1 MPEAARAKINLFLH
15 AGAKRADG
23 FHELESLVAFADIG
37 DALSFEAAEGLSLA
51 MDGPFAAA
59 LPNDADNLVLRAARA
74 LAAHAGI
81 EPHAKITL
89 TKNLPVASGIGGGS
103 ADAAAAL
110 RGLARLWKL
119 ELPLHDMAGIA
130 LPIGS
135 DVPVCLASR
144 PAWMTGRGEH
154 RHARGAAPCRDGAGQ
169 SGCCDFDG
177 ASFCA
182 SFIRAPAPARRSP
195 AQSIRR
201 VNWSRISKTTTN
213 DLEAPAREIAPVIGD
228 VLAALSGAMCARM
241 SGSGATCF
249 GIYADDIAAS
259 NAAAEIARAH
269 PAWWVKVTHTI

>member
-1 MPEAARAKINLFLH
+1 MAEAARAKINLFLH

-51 MDGPFAAA
+51 TDGPFASAIR
-59 LPNDADNLVLRAARA
+59 NEADNLVLRAARA

-81 EPHAKITL
+81 APHAKITL

-154 RHARGAAPCRDGAGQ
+154 LTPMALPHVAMVLVNPGVAISTAEVFANLHARSGTGTPKPGAHP
-169 SGCCDFDG
+169 FDG
-177 ASFCA
+177 A
-182 SFIRAPAPARRSP
+182 
-195 AQSIRR
+195 
-201 VNWSRISKTTTN
+201 NWSI
-213 DLEAPAREIAPVIGD
+213 I
-228 VLAALSGAMCARM
+228 
-241 SGSGATCF
+241 
-249 GIYADDIAAS
+249 
-259 NAAAEIARAH
+259 
-269 PAWWVKVTHTI
+269 